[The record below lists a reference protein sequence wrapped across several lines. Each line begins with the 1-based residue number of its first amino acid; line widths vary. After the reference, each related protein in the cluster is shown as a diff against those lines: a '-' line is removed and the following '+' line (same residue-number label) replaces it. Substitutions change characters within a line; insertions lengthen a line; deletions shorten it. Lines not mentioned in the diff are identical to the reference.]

1 MQGRCFTVGFIGRT
15 MHFVRGCSWV
25 RSGLK
30 EIDGGSISGRV
41 ISGGPGLATRRV
53 GKTKLTAE
61 ERQMAIACDI
71 TLGSRRY
78 QPLHDRKQSTEI
90 LLFRDGA
97 QIEIVRA
104 ALRSRT
110 PLIDHALQAP

>member
-1 MQGRCFTVGFIGRT
+1 MQSLTLAWPATGAHDALCARVLLGEKWFEGNR
-15 MHFVRGCSWV
+15 R
-25 RSGLK
+25 
-30 EIDGGSISGRV
+30 GSISGRV
-41 ISGGPGLATRRV
+41 ISGGPGLATRRL
-53 GKTKLTAE
+53 GMTKLTAE